1 MDCPITRL
9 NNSIKMIQLI
19 GYKGIMRK
27 KAGARK
33 LVQKK
38 VGAKKLV
45 QKSWCKKKKHLR
57 EMLLYR
63 NDWIRTNDHYN
74 PIVVLYQ
81 TEPHSE
87 VLQKYKFPTEF
98 QFLSREFI
106 KKTRTT
112 EVQVFLNYI

>member
-1 MDCPITRL
+1 M
-9 NNSIKMIQLI
+9 
-19 GYKGIMRK
+19 
-27 KAGARK
+27 
-33 LVQKK
+33 
-38 VGAKKLV
+38 
-45 QKSWCKKKKHLR
+45 

-106 KKTRTT
+106 KKT
-112 EVQVFLNYI
+112 

>member
-45 QKSWCKKKKHLR
+45 QKKEAPQRDASL
-57 EMLLYR
+57 
-63 NDWIRTNDHYN
+63 
-74 PIVVLYQ
+74 
-81 TEPHSE
+81 SE
-87 VLQKYKFPTEF
+87 
-98 QFLSREFI
+98 
-106 KKTRTT
+106 
-112 EVQVFLNYI
+112 